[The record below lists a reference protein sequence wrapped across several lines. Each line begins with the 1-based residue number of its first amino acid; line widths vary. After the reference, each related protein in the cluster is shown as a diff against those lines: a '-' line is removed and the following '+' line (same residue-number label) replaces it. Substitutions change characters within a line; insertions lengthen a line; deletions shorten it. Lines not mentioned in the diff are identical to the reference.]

1 MHGAFN
7 RRTRSAERRDTPRVA
22 DAQTELAL
30 LAEFV
35 RHESVACLA
44 VAIAERLG
52 GDVRDQDLIA
62 CADLDVSR
70 PKV

>member
-7 RRTRSAERRDTPRVA
+7 RKTRSAERRDTSRGA
-22 DAQTELAL
+22 DDQTELAL

-35 RHESVACLA
+35 RHESVATLA
-44 VAIAERLG
+44 AAIAERLG

-62 CADLDVSR
+62 YADLALR
-70 PKV
+70 QRKV